1 MTRPDLTSLA
11 QGRARFTADLP
22 LPDGCLHAE
31 PVPAPHAHAGFHA
44 VDAAPALARPAML
57 AAATTT
63 RLSAG
68 GVGPVPLLLS
78 EPTDLAALPGQ
89 ISPIDDVRG
98 TADYRTRLLQ
108 HQVLA
113 HLAALDADFDPLRR
127 LP

>member
-1 MTRPDLTSLA
+1 MPANRDGTARLHFEKVA
-11 QGRARFTADLP
+11 RRAHDDIATV
-22 LPDGCLHAE
+22 CS
-31 PVPAPHAHAGFHA
+31 
-44 VDAAPALARPAML
+44 AML
-57 AAATTT
+57 VAATTT

-68 GVGPVPLLLS
+68 RVGPVPLLLS

-98 TADYRTRLLQ
+98 TADRTRLLQ